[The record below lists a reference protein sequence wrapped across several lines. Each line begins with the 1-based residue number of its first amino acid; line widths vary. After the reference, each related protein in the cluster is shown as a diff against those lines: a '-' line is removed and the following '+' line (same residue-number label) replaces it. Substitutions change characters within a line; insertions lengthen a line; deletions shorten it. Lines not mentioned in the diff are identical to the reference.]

1 MLVLQ
6 KVDKGGNFERRTH
19 VGEAGVR
26 SSLS

>member
-6 KVDKGGNFERRTH
+6 KVHKGGNFERRTR
-19 VGEAGVR
+19 VGEGGVR